1 MEKSLVLSA
10 LLVQDRLIRL
20 NLQMLEALL
29 KEIRADVEEVN
40 LLAEACL
47 SEEELKKYR
56 EVVLKVEAELLVKI
70 SEVVDHIYDLYE
82 VFNFD
87 ITFLATIPEE
97 LGREIERLS
106 VVSSINSRLELIHT
120 ILEEIVLIGE
130 ENNKLFTILTPFR
143 VYRELIKRSLEFNK
157 GLEELSFQK
166 TG

>member
-47 SEEELKKYR
+47 PEEELKKYR
-56 EVVLKVEAELLVKI
+56 EVILKVETELLVKI

>member
-1 MEKSLVLSA
+1 MEKSLVLST
-10 LLVQDRLIRL
+10 LLVQDRLIRF
-20 NLQMLEALL
+20 NLQMLETLL

-47 SEEELKKYR
+47 SEVELKKYR
-56 EVVLKVEAELLVKI
+56 EIILKVEAELLVKI

-106 VVSSINSRLELIHT
+106 AVSSINSRLELIYT

-130 ENNKLFTILTPFR
+130 ENNKLSTILTPFR
-143 VYRELIKRSLEFNK
+143 VYKELIKHSLEFNRR
-157 GLEELSFQK
+157 LDELSFQR